1 MIVKTVQGRFR
12 VRVKDRGV
20 VVADRTFPRW
30 NDAQAWE
37 ADRKRQVAAGRLT
50 PASAGRTALADVYT
64 AWAHVRPTQV
74 QARTWQSDQSAWA
87 THLQPRFGRAQVGAI
102 TTLAVHD
109 FAADLR
115 AAHTLGTVQRV
126 IASLIALMEFALDHH
141 YIETNPAR
149 IRLHLHPDTRPHY
162 VTLDPIELMAVWAL
176 QRKDSRYAD
185 VTLFLAL
192 TGLRWAEFTALRPCD
207 IQATDAGGPMAH
219 IGRSIV
225 RARGEGP
232 PLVKSTKTDTD
243 RMVPLP
249 RLAARIAN
257 TWARGKDH
265 TALLVPGPDGGPLRG
280 STFRR
285 QVHWNQTTPRG
296 FRIHDLRHTC
306 ATNLLKNGADILGV
320 QGILGHASAAT
331 TLRYYGHITGN
342 EHLRT
347 AMDHY
352 ETPFAQ
358 WDLPDE
364 ADGSPAPS
372 RVGSR
377 PPGPTRG
384 RNRPLDSTQKPARR
398 ARNHSNSNRLRLGPP
413 RGFEPRAYALRAV
426 RGPPKATLLLV
437 HTPAYPGM
445 FGHTCSLF
453 RGISGAFETRGGRPA
468 WASIRPRQGR
478 CQKSGRGRPG
488 RGLRRRP

>member
-1 MIVKTVQGRFR
+1 MIVKTAQGRFR
-12 VRVKDRGV
+12 VRVKDHGV
-20 VVADRTFPRW
+20 VVADRTFGRW

-37 ADRKRQVAAGRLT
+37 ADRKRKAAAGRLA
-50 PASAGRTALADVYT
+50 PASAARTSLSDVYA
-64 AWAHVRPTQV
+64 AWAWIRPAQVR
-74 QARTWQSDQSAWA
+74 ARTWQSDQSAWA
-87 THLQPRFGRAQVGAI
+87 THLQPHFGGIPVGSI

-115 AAHTLGTVQRV
+115 ATHSLGTVQRV
-126 IASLIALMEFALDHH
+126 IASLIALMEFAVDHH

-149 IRLHLHPDTRPHY
+149 IRLNLQRDTRPHY
-162 VTLDPIELMAVWAL
+162 VTLDPSELMAVWAM

-192 TGLRWAEFTALRPCD
+192 TGLRWAEFTGLRPCD
-207 IQATDAGGPMAH
+207 IHATAAGGPMAH
-219 IGRSIV
+219 IARSIV

-232 PLVKSTKTDTD
+232 PIVTSTKTGAD

-249 RLAARIAN
+249 RLAAGIAEQ
-257 TWARGKDH
+257 WARGKDKRY
-265 TALLVPGPDGGPLRG
+265 LLVPGPDGGPLRG

-285 QVHWNQTTPRG
+285 QVHWTQTTPSG

-352 ETPFAQ
+352 EAPLAR
-358 WDLPDE
+358 WGLPQDI
-364 ADGSPAPS
+364 DPNTAPS
-372 RVGSR
+372 GSR
-377 PPGPTRG
+377 VPALGADSGPSMPAKQHRETG
-384 RNRPLDSTQKPARR
+384 EEGGNTQ
-398 ARNHSNSNRLRLGPP
+398 
-413 RGFEPRAYALRAV
+413 
-426 RGPPKATLLLV
+426 
-437 HTPAYPGM
+437 
-445 FGHTCSLF
+445 
-453 RGISGAFETRGGRPA
+453 
-468 WASIRPRQGR
+468 Q
-478 CQKSGRGRPG
+478 
-488 RGLRRRP
+488 

>member
-1 MIVKTVQGRFR
+1 MIVKTAQGRFR

-20 VVADRTFPRW
+20 VVADRTFARW

-37 ADRKRQVAAGRLT
+37 ADRKRKVAAGRLA
-50 PASAGRTALADVYT
+50 PASASRTALADVYA
-64 AWAHVRPTQV
+64 AWAHVRPAQV

-87 THLQPRFGRAQVGAI
+87 THLQPRFGRAPVGSI

-115 AAHTLGTVQRV
+115 ATHTLGTVQRV

-149 IRLHLHPDTRPHY
+149 IRLHLQRDARPHY
-162 VTLDPIELMAVWAL
+162 VTLDPSELMAVWAL
-176 QRKDSRYAD
+176 QRKDSPYGD

-207 IQATDAGGPMAH
+207 IHATADGGPMAH
-219 IGRSIV
+219 ICRSIV

-232 PLVKSTKTDTD
+232 PLVKSTKTDAD

-249 RLAARIAN
+249 RLAAGIADH
-257 TWARGKDH
+257 WSRGKDH
-265 TALLVPGPDGGPLRG
+265 RALLVPGPDGGPLRG

-285 QVHWNQTTPRG
+285 QVHWDQTTPSG
-296 FRIHDLRHTC
+296 FRIHDLRHSC

-342 EHLRT
+342 EHLRN
-347 AMDHY
+347 AMNHY
-352 ETPFAQ
+352 ENPLAQ
-358 WDLPDE
+358 WDLPE
-364 ADGSPAPS
+364 QADGSPAPS
-372 RVGSR
+372 RGRVPAAGADSGPSTPTKQHPETDEKGS
-377 PPGPTRG
+377 
-384 RNRPLDSTQKPARR
+384 KP
-398 ARNHSNSNRLRLGPP
+398 
-413 RGFEPRAYALRAV
+413 
-426 RGPPKATLLLV
+426 
-437 HTPAYPGM
+437 
-445 FGHTCSLF
+445 
-453 RGISGAFETRGGRPA
+453 
-468 WASIRPRQGR
+468 Q
-478 CQKSGRGRPG
+478 Q
-488 RGLRRRP
+488 

>member
-1 MIVKTVQGRFR
+1 MIVKTAQGRFR

-20 VVADRTFPRW
+20 VVADRTFARW

-37 ADRKRQVAAGRLT
+37 AGRKRQVAAGQLA
-50 PASAGRTALADVYT
+50 PASAGRTTLAAVHA
-64 AWAHVRPTQV
+64 AWACIRPAQV
-74 QARTWQSDQSAWA
+74 QPRTWQSDQSAWT
-87 THLQPRFGRAQVGAI
+87 THIQPHFGRAPVGSI

-115 AAHTLGTVQRV
+115 ATHSLGTVQRV
-126 IASLIALMEFALDHH
+126 IASLIALLEFALDHH

-162 VTLDPIELMAVWAL
+162 VTLDPSELMTVWAM
-176 QRKDSRYAD
+176 QRKDSPYAD

-207 IQATDAGGPMAH
+207 IVTTSAGGPMAH
-219 IGRSIV
+219 ICRSIV

-232 PLVKSTKTDTD
+232 PIVTSTKTGAD

-249 RLAARIAN
+249 RLAAGIADN
-257 TWARGKDH
+257 WARGKDH
-265 TALLVPGPDGGPLRG
+265 QALLVPGPDGGPLRG

-285 QVHWNQTTPRG
+285 QVHWTQSTPSG

-352 ETPFAQ
+352 EAPLAQ
-358 WDLPDE
+358 WALPEDIDDE
-364 ADGSPAPS
+364 HGPQRASGP
-372 RVGSR
+372 GSR
-377 PPGPTRG
+377 G
-384 RNRPLDSTQKPARR
+384 
-398 ARNHSNSNRLRLGPP
+398 RLGAEFA
-413 RGFEPRAYALRAV
+413 R
-426 RGPPKATLLLV
+426 
-437 HTPAYPGM
+437 
-445 FGHTCSLF
+445 
-453 RGISGAFETRGGRPA
+453 ETAP
-468 WASIRPRQGR
+468 
-478 CQKSGRGRPG
+478 
-488 RGLRRRP
+488 

>member
-12 VRVKDRGV
+12 VRVKDREV
-20 VVADRTFPRW
+20 VVADRTFARW

-37 ADRKRQVAAGRLT
+37 ADRKRQVAAGRLA
-50 PASAGRTALADVYT
+50 PASAGRTTLADVY
-64 AWAHVRPTQV
+64 ASWVCIRPAQV

-87 THLQPRFGRAQVGAI
+87 THIQPRFGRAPLGSI
-102 TTLAVHD
+102 TTPDVHD

-115 AAHTLGTVQRV
+115 ATHTLGTVQRV
-126 IASLIALMEFALDHH
+126 IASLIALLEFTLDHH
-141 YIETNPAR
+141 HIETNPAR

-162 VTLDPIELMAVWAL
+162 VTLDPSELMAVWSL

-207 IQATDAGGPMAH
+207 IVAARQTGTMIH
-219 IGRSIV
+219 ISRSIV

-249 RLAARIAN
+249 RLAAGIADH
-257 TWARGKDH
+257 WARGKDH

-285 QVHWNQTTPRG
+285 QVHGDQTTPSG

-320 QGILGHASAAT
+320 QGILVHASATT
-331 TLRYYGHITGN
+331 TLRYYGHVTGN

-352 ETPFAQ
+352 EAPLAR
-358 WDLPDE
+358 WALPEDI
-364 ADGSPAPS
+364 DPNPAPS
-372 RVGSR
+372 EGRVPALGADS
-377 PPGPTRG
+377 GP
-384 RNRPLDSTQKPARR
+384 ST
-398 ARNHSNSNRLRLGPP
+398 
-413 RGFEPRAYALRAV
+413 
-426 RGPPKATLLLV
+426 PPKQ
-437 HTPAYPGM
+437 HP
-445 FGHTCSLF
+445 
-453 RGISGAFETRGGRPA
+453 ETGEEDQVP
-468 WASIRPRQGR
+468 Q
-478 CQKSGRGRPG
+478 Q
-488 RGLRRRP
+488 

>member
-1 MIVKTVQGRFR
+1 M
-12 VRVKDRGV
+12 
-20 VVADRTFPRW
+20 
-30 NDAQAWE
+30 
-37 ADRKRQVAAGRLT
+37 
-50 PASAGRTALADVYT
+50 LADVYA
-64 AWAHVRPTQV
+64 AWACIRTAQV
-74 QARTWQSDQSAWA
+74 QPRTWQSDQSAWT
-87 THLQPRFGRAQVGAI
+87 THIQPSFGRAPVGSI

-115 AAHTLGTVQRV
+115 ATHSLGTFQRV

-149 IRLHLHPDTRPHY
+149 IRLNLQRDTRPQY
-162 VTLDPIELMAVWAL
+162 VTLDPRELMAVWAL

-207 IQATDAGGPMAH
+207 IVTAAGGPMAH
-219 IGRSIV
+219 ICRSIV

-232 PLVKSTKTDTD
+232 PIVTSTKTGAN

-249 RLAARIAN
+249 RLAAGIADN
-257 TWARGKDH
+257 WARGKDH
-265 TALLVPGPDGGPLRG
+265 RALLVPGPDGGPLRG

-285 QVHWNQTTPRG
+285 QVHWDQTTASG

-352 ETPFAQ
+352 EAPLAQ
-358 WDLPDE
+358 WDLPEDNDE
-364 ADGSPAPS
+364 NTAPS
-372 RVGSR
+372 GSR
-377 PPGPTRG
+377 VPVLGADSGPTPPVIQHPRTGEEG
-384 RNRPLDSTQKPARR
+384 RNTQ
-398 ARNHSNSNRLRLGPP
+398 
-413 RGFEPRAYALRAV
+413 
-426 RGPPKATLLLV
+426 
-437 HTPAYPGM
+437 
-445 FGHTCSLF
+445 
-453 RGISGAFETRGGRPA
+453 
-468 WASIRPRQGR
+468 
-478 CQKSGRGRPG
+478 
-488 RGLRRRP
+488 